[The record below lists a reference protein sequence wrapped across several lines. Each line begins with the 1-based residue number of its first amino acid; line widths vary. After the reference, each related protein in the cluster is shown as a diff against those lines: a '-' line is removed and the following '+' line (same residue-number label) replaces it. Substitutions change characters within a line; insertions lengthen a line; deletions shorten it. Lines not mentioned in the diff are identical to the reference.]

1 MKVLVKV
8 VMNQA
13 EINKANE
20 TNSQNEQKRN
30 FYKANPEAEKETIT
44 DVKVPKPDIKKQPML
59 FDLAKVEMATIG
71 DAGMIQIVYD
81 GRAINTDYDEEV
93 WKQIESRFDEQTNN
107 YFNNCRNMTC
117 SCKN

>member
-13 EINKANE
+13 EINAAHSTNQENTHKRALHKADPEEMTE
-20 TNSQNEQKRN
+20 TLIDLPS
-30 FYKANPEAEKETIT
+30 PEPVIE
-44 DVKVPKPDIKKQPML
+44 KQPML

-81 GRAINTDYDEEV
+81 GRAINTDYDKDV
-93 WKQIESRFDEQTNN
+93 WAKLESRFDEEANQ
-107 YFNNCRNMTC
+107 Y
-117 SCKN
+117 CKNALCAHNN